1 MMMSL
6 MRWSLFS
13 QRTETQRISPNKL
26 SMADIYVYL
35 FESGEI
41 RSFLVKP
48 SSCCTPI
55 YQLIAYTTYLFVEL
69 CQPLVDQHEV
79 SLQEPAS
86 TPRPIIHLYA
96 LLRPHLGLPIAH
108 SPSYTL
114 HVRECFHK
122 DDAI

>member
-1 MMMSL
+1 MSP
-6 MRWSLFS
+6 S
-13 QRTETQRISPNKL
+13 TL

-35 FESGEI
+35 FESGDI

-55 YQLIAYTTYLFVEL
+55 YHLIAYTTYLLVEL

-79 SLQEPAS
+79 GLQEPAS
-86 TPRPIIHLYA
+86 TPRPIALLYA
-96 LLRPHLGLPIAH
+96 LLRPHLGLPRAH
-108 SPSYTL
+108 FAILIL

>member
-1 MMMSL
+1 MMSL
-6 MRWSLFS
+6 IRWSLFS
-13 QRTETQRISPNKL
+13 QRTETQRIRPKTL
-26 SMADIYVYL
+26 SMADIYMYL

-55 YQLIAYTTYLFVEL
+55 YHLIANTTYLLVEL

-86 TPRPIIHLYA
+86 TPRPIALLYA
-96 LLRPHLGLPIAH
+96 LLRPHLGLPRAH
-108 SPSYTL
+108 FAKLIWLLLTCTRVLP
-114 HVRECFHK
+114 
-122 DDAI
+122 